1 MVISALQMIA
11 CSVQNFTSW
20 KQAEVTMRDNIMF
33 WPAVVLMVVEAVA
46 LVFLIVEWF
55 RAKKEQKGENES

>member
-1 MVISALQMIA
+1 
-11 CSVQNFTSW
+11 
-20 KQAEVTMRDNIMF
+20 MRDNIMF